1 MVQSL
6 YSIPNLRSLYINLTI
21 EEQVD
26 YIMRSLP
33 NLLYLNGLPVVD
45 RESLEADPVIVN
57 VQDVDRAENDSIEAY
72 EKNLE
77 TRDDD

>member
-6 YSIPNLRSLYINLTI
+6 NSIPNLRSLYINLTI

-45 RESLEADPVIVN
+45 RESLEADAIIEN
-57 VQDVDRAENDSIEAY
+57 VQDVDRAENDSIEEY

-77 TRDDD
+77 SRDDD